1 MIELKNIRKIYL
13 LLVYLV
19 TNRSAKKK
27 NWSSQ
32 EEEEPEELRKLD
44 DGKKNESGKYG
55 LLFHFS
61 KTYFSQ
67 LKKFT

>member
-1 MIELKNIRKIYL
+1 MIELKNGRKIYL
-13 LLVYLV
+13 LLVYPV

-32 EEEEPEELRKLD
+32 EEEPEELRKLD